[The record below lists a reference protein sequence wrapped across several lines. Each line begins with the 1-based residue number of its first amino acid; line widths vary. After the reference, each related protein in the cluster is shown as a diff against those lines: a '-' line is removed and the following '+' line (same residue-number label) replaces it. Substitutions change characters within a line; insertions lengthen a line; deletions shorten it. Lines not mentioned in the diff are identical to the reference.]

1 MWRYFTYSLL
11 HASGEHIVVNLFL
24 LFSVGF
30 SMELIHGTLRP
41 LFVYFLGVS
50 ASSHHI
56 FSFVDV
62 SSQVVTSSMFYYV
75 FDCGTL
81 VGCSGGVFS
90 LVAASLSSIILN
102 WKEDKAVL
110 VKIHPKKAPF
120 AFAGK
125 MLRIL
130 KLTAL
135 VAFACVSFGSAA
147 VRRYNR
153 QDIGVSMV
161 NHIFGALTGFFAG
174 FNILRDSKE
183 DWWEKPLKIIC
194 WSVFCVGFGL
204 ALGVNIFASRK
215 GVGFW
220 SWWETEAKENKGDIL
235 SC

>member
-1 MWRYFTYSLL
+1 MDF
-11 HASGEHIVVNLFL
+11 
-24 LFSVGF
+24 
-30 SMELIHGTLRP
+30 
-41 LFVYFLGVS
+41 
-50 ASSHHI
+50 
-56 FSFVDV
+56 
-62 SSQVVTSSMFYYV
+62 QVVTSSMFFFV
-75 FDCGTL
+75 FDCGKL

-90 LVAASLSSIILN
+90 LVSAALSDIILN

-110 VKIHPKKAPF
+110 VKINPNKAPY

-135 VAFACVSFGSAA
+135 MAFACVSFGSAA
-147 VRRYNR
+147 VRRYN
-153 QDIGVSMV
+153 QHDIGVSMV

-183 DWWEKPLKIIC
+183 DWWEKHLKFVC
-194 WSVFCVGFGL
+194 WSIFCVGFGL

-220 SWWETEAKENKGDIL
+220 SWWEQAQGEENETDFAV
-235 SC
+235 C

>member
-1 MWRYFTYSLL
+1 MDF
-11 HASGEHIVVNLFL
+11 
-24 LFSVGF
+24 
-30 SMELIHGTLRP
+30 
-41 LFVYFLGVS
+41 
-50 ASSHHI
+50 
-56 FSFVDV
+56 
-62 SSQVVTSSMFYYV
+62 QVVTSSMFFFV
-75 FDCGTL
+75 FDCGKL

-90 LVAASLSSIILN
+90 LVSAALSDIILN

-110 VKIHPKKAPF
+110 VKINPNKAPY

-135 VAFACVSFGSAA
+135 MAFACVSFGSAA
-147 VRRYNR
+147 VRRYN
-153 QDIGVSMV
+153 QHDIGVSMV

-183 DWWEKPLKIIC
+183 DWWEKHLKFFC

-204 ALGVNIFASRK
+204 ALGVNIFASRR

-220 SWWETEAKENKGDIL
+220 SWWEVDEEEDEEDDSSLK
-235 SC
+235 C

>member
-1 MWRYFTYSLL
+1 MDF
-11 HASGEHIVVNLFL
+11 
-24 LFSVGF
+24 
-30 SMELIHGTLRP
+30 
-41 LFVYFLGVS
+41 
-50 ASSHHI
+50 
-56 FSFVDV
+56 
-62 SSQVVTSSMFYYV
+62 QVVTSSMFFFV
-75 FDCGTL
+75 FDCGKL

-90 LVAASLSSIILN
+90 LVSAALSDIILN

-110 VKIHPKKAPF
+110 VKINPNKAPY

-135 VAFACVSFGSAA
+135 MAFACVSFGSAA
-147 VRRYNR
+147 VRRYN
-153 QDIGVSMV
+153 QHDIGVSMV

-183 DWWEKPLKIIC
+183 DWWEKHLKFFC

-204 ALGVNIFASRK
+204 ALGVNIFASRR

-220 SWWETEAKENKGDIL
+220 SWWEVDEEEDEEVDEEDDSLK
-235 SC
+235 C

>member
-1 MWRYFTYSLL
+1 MGL

-24 LFSVGF
+24 LFFVGF

-41 LFVYFLGVS
+41 LLVYFLG
-50 ASSHHI
+50 
-56 FSFVDV
+56 
-62 SSQVVTSSMFYYV
+62 VVTSSMFFFV

-125 MLRIL
+125 MLRNL
-130 KLTAL
+130 KL
-135 VAFACVSFGSAA
+135 
-147 VRRYNR
+147 
-153 QDIGVSMV
+153 
-161 NHIFGALTGFFAG
+161 
-174 FNILRDSKE
+174 
-183 DWWEKPLKIIC
+183 IC
-194 WSVFCVGFGL
+194 WSIFCVGFGL

-220 SWWETEAKENKGDIL
+220 SWWEQAQGEENETDFAV
-235 SC
+235 C